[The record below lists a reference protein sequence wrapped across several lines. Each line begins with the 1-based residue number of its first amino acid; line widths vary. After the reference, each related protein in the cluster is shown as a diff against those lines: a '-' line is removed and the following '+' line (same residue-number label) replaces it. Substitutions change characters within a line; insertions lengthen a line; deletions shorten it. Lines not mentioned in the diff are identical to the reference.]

1 MPKTIDEEKEIL
13 NLKLDQDDRTE
24 TRTRKTEVCK
34 MIKEYTIKDI
44 EASDFSPLIKERL
57 KRNRI
62 AYLFKKAAE
71 VKEWVVIQKKSQRCL
86 TTT

>member
-1 MPKTIDEEKEIL
+1 
-13 NLKLDQDDRTE
+13 
-24 TRTRKTEVCK
+24 

-62 AYLFKKAAE
+62 AYLFKKAAQE
-71 VKEWVVIQKKSQRCL
+71 WGKE
-86 TTT
+86 